1 MAVTML
7 ERHARERQPRI
18 HSSFPLQAAM
28 LSIHSSI
35 TSSSPPPPPLLLPP
49 TYALHLHRPN
59 ISHHFISSPPPPAAT
74 ATPQHTL
81 TQKRHLT
88 RMPKPQQHTLPTPP
102 RSNTESRP
110 NPTARLPTSASSA
123 QRRKNPASGARAC
136 NLLGATANHLGAPHT
151 LARRASR
158 PTDPGE
164 REKRRR
170 RARLMPSN
178 VSGLPVCQARD
189 QHPSRPPGIPTFVCC
204 PVPSLC
210 VVACRSQLNVNN
222 INTLQPVSFPWLTCA
237 CCCKLGT
244 QSSLSR

>member
-7 ERHARERQPRI
+7 ERHARERQPRRHSFI
-18 HSSFPLQAAM
+18 PFASSYVIDHSSR
-28 LSIHSSI
+28 
-35 TSSSPPPPPLLLPP
+35 TSSSPPP
-49 TYALHLHRPN
+49 THIR
-59 ISHHFISSPPPPAAT
+59 SPPPPPQYFPSLHLFSTSTCSNRHTPAHTHTKEAPHPHAQAT
-74 ATPQHTL
+74 TT
-81 TQKRHLT
+81 
-88 RMPKPQQHTLPTPP
+88 HTLPTPP

-123 QRRKNPASGARAC
+123 QQRKNPASGARAC

-204 PVPSLC
+204 PVPLLC
-210 VVACRSQLNVNN
+210 VVACRSQLSVND